1 MQDRI
6 RTENQLLAAQQLVIA
21 LKRQLRL
28 ADEKLTTVEELI
40 GDLRTRMC
48 MCGLLVHPP
57 RQPYKSIPPIG
68 TKDPISTKDTVSN
81 PPSCKSQGG
90 NPPDDSQLMYYL
102 AAQPVELA
110 NEV

>member
-21 LKRQLRL
+21 LKRQLWL

-40 GDLRTRMC
+40 GDLRTRMR
-48 MCGLLVHPP
+48 MRGLSVHPP

-68 TKDPISTKDTVSN
+68 TKDTVSN